1 MLPPLLPLFPLP
13 TVVLFPGVFLPLH
26 IFEPRYKQ
34 MVARALEGDRIIGMT
49 LLKPGHDVAYEGRPP
64 VFEMGCAGLITHV
77 ERQNDGTFNLILRG
91 LSKFRI
97 DQEEPPTDGVLYR
110 IAHVTPFDETVAPGD
125 RKALGS
131 ERQRLEILLAPSLE
145 RESGGSRLPRDMA
158 DDDLVNA
165 LSQYLDLE
173 AVEKQALLE
182 RDGVLARCRTLVELI
197 EMKLLMQSQPDSGK
211 LH

>member
-1 MLPPLLPLFPLP
+1 
-13 TVVLFPGVFLPLH
+13 G
-26 IFEPRYKQ
+26 
-34 MVARALEGDRIIGMT
+34 
-49 LLKPGHDVAYEGRPP
+49 
-64 VFEMGCAGLITHV
+64 
-77 ERQNDGTFNLILRG
+77 
-91 LSKFRI
+91 
-97 DQEEPPTDGVLYR
+97 
-110 IAHVTPFDETVAPGD
+110 HVTPFDETVGPAD
-125 RKALGS
+125 REALHD
-131 ERQRLEILLAPSLE
+131 ERRRLETLLAPTLE

-197 EMKLLMQSQPDSGK
+197 EMKLLMQQQPDSGK

>member
-34 MVARALEGDRIIGMT
+34 MVTKALEGDRIIGMT
-49 LLKPGHDVAYEGRPP
+49 LLKPGHDEAYEGRPP
-64 VFEMGCAGLITHV
+64 VFELGCAGLITHV
-77 ERQNDGTFNLILRG
+77 ERQNDGGFNLILRG

-97 DQEEPPTDGVLYR
+97 DEEEPSTDGVLYR
-110 IAHVTPFDETVAPGD
+110 IAHVTPIDEEVVTADRAPLHD
-125 RKALGS
+125 
-131 ERQRLEILLAPSLE
+131 ERRRLEALLAPSLE
-145 RESGGSRLPRDMA
+145 NEGGSRLPRDMA

-173 AVEKQALLE
+173 PVEKQALLE
-182 RDGVLARCRTLVELI
+182 RHGALARCRTLVELI
-197 EMKLLMQSQPDSGK
+197 EMKLLMQRQPDSGK